1 LLKATYIAIGV
12 INVTTTTGVTTYQ
25 NLIDGEWTAPSSGQY
40 FESINPANTEDCVGR
55 FPLSDIA
62 DAERAILAARRAQKA
77 WAALPPSKK
86 ASILYK
92 AADLLE
98 ERAEQYGLELTREEG
113 KILAQGVMEIKRSAQ
128 TLRYYAS
135 EGLNVAGQTL
145 PSDDGSFIYTK
156 PEPLGVVSVITPWN
170 FPISIPARKIA
181 PALVTGNTV
190 VFKPASD
197 TPLIG
202 LRLAECL
209 HEAGLPA
216 GVLNFIT
223 GSASKIGE
231 ILVSHKEINAVT
243 FTGSTYAG
251 EQIHRNASFK
261 TRLQLELGGKNP
273 LIVMDDADI
282 EQAVQTTIA
291 GGFSLTGQACTGT
304 SRVFVMEAVYHS
316 YVEKLVEATQKLT
329 VGNGTAEGV
338 KLGPLAN
345 ESQLRTVLEYVES
358 GKAEGA
364 TLLTGGEQLTEGELS
379 KGYYVSPAVFVDVT
393 PDMRIMRE
401 EIFGP
406 VIAVMKVFSFDEA
419 IALANDTEYGL
430 AAAICTADE
439 KTATRFVDQIE
450 AGMVKVNKPTTGVAY
465 NVPFGGM
472 KNSSTATYRES
483 GRDALAFYVQSKIVY
498 R

>member
-1 LLKATYIAIGV
+1 M
-12 INVTTTTGVTTYQ
+12 TTTTGIATYQ
-25 NLIDGEWTAPSSGQY
+25 NLIDGEWSAPLSGRY
-40 FESINPANTEDCVGR
+40 FDSVNPADTNDCVGH
-55 FPLSDIA
+55 FPASNRE
-62 DAERAILAARRAQKA
+62 DAERAIAAAKRAQKEWA
-77 WAALPPSKK
+77 RTAPSKRAAL
-86 ASILYK
+86 LYR

-98 ERAEQYGLELTREEG
+98 ARAEQYGMELTREEG
-113 KILAQGVMEIKRSAQ
+113 KVLSQAVMEVKRSAQ

-135 EGLNVAGQTL
+135 EGLNVTGQTL
-145 PSDDGSFIYTK
+145 PSDDGSFLYTRQ
-156 PEPLGVVSVITPWN
+156 EPLGVVSVITPWN
-170 FPISIPARKIA
+170 FPISIPVRKIA

-223 GSASKIGE
+223 GSASQIGD
-231 ILVSHKEINAVT
+231 ILVSHKDIRAVT

-251 EQIHRNASFK
+251 EQIHKNASFT

-282 EQAVQTTIA
+282 DQAVQMTIA

-304 SRVFVMEAVYHS
+304 SRVYVMEEVYSS

-329 VGNGTAEGV
+329 VGNGLQDGI

-345 ESQLRTVLEYVES
+345 ESQLRTVLGYVES

-364 TLLTGGEQLTEGELS
+364 TLQTGGVRLVEGEMAR
-379 KGYYVSPAVFVDVT
+379 GYYISPAIFTDVRQE
-393 PDMRIMRE
+393 MRIMRE

-406 VIAVMKVFSFDEA
+406 VIGVMKVSSFEEA
-419 IALANDTEYGL
+419 MELANDTEYGL
-430 AAAICTADE
+430 AAAICTSDE
-439 KTATRFVDQIE
+439 NTAARFVEQIE

-465 NVPFGGM
+465 NAPFGGM

-483 GRDALAFYVQSKIVY
+483 GRDALAFYVQAKTVY

>member
-1 LLKATYIAIGV
+1 MTI
-12 INVTTTTGVTTYQ
+12 TTEVTTYH
-25 NLIDGEWTAPSSGQY
+25 NLIDGQWVEPSTRQY
-40 FESINPANTEDCVGR
+40 FENINPADSDDCIGR
-55 FPLSDIA
+55 FPASDEE
-62 DAERAILAARRAQKA
+62 DAERAIASARQAQKE
-77 WAALPPSKK
+77 WAKYSPSNK
-86 ASILYK
+86 AAILYR

-98 ERAEQYGLELTREEG
+98 ERAEQYGRELTREEG
-113 KILAQGVMEIKRSAQ
+113 KVLAQAVMEVKRSAQ

-135 EGLNVAGQTL
+135 EGLNVMGQTL
-145 PSDDGSFIYTK
+145 PTDDGSLLYTRQ
-156 PEPLGVVSVITPWN
+156 EPLGVVSIITPWN

-190 VFKPASD
+190 IFKPASD
-197 TPLIG
+197 TPLAG
-202 LRLAECL
+202 LRFVECL

-223 GSASKIGE
+223 GSAAKIGN

-243 FTGSTYAG
+243 FTGSTHAG
-251 EQIHRNASFK
+251 EQIYKNASFR

-273 LIVMDDADI
+273 LIVMDDADVD
-282 EQAVQTTIA
+282 QAVQMTIA

-304 SRVFVMEAVYHS
+304 SRVFVMEAIYDT
-316 YVEKLVEATQKLT
+316 YVKRLVEATGKLT
-329 VGNGTAEGV
+329 VGNGLDEGV

-345 ESQLRTVLEYVES
+345 ESQLHNVLAYVES

-364 TLLTGGEQLTEGELS
+364 TLLIGGEQLTEGNLG
-379 KGYYVSPAVFVDVT
+379 KGYYVSPAIFVDVH
-393 PDMRIMRE
+393 PEMKIMRE

-406 VIAVMKVFSFDEA
+406 VIGVLKVSSFNEA
-419 IALANDTEYGL
+419 LALANDTEYGL
-430 AAAICTADE
+430 AAAICTSDE
-439 KTATRFVDQIE
+439 RTATQFTEQIE

-465 NVPFGGM
+465 NAPFGGM

-483 GRDALAFYVQSKIVY
+483 GRDALDFYVQAKTIY

>member
-1 LLKATYIAIGV
+1 MTITAGIKIYH
-12 INVTTTTGVTTYQ
+12 
-25 NLIDGEWTAPSSGQY
+25 NLIDGQWVEPSTGQY
-40 FESINPANTEDCVGR
+40 FESINPADIDDCVGR
-55 FPLSDIA
+55 FPASDAA
-62 DAERAILAARRAQKA
+62 DAQRAIAAARQAQKD
-77 WAALPPSKK
+77 WAKYPPSKK
-86 ASILYK
+86 AIILYR

-98 ERAEQYGLELTREEG
+98 ERAEQYGRELTREEG
-113 KILAQGVMEIKRSAQ
+113 KVLAQAVMEVQRSAQ

-145 PSDDGSFIYTK
+145 PTDDGSLLYTRQ
-156 PEPLGVVSVITPWN
+156 EPLGVVSVITPWN

-190 VFKPASD
+190 IFKPASD
-197 TPLIG
+197 TPLAG

-223 GSASKIGE
+223 GSAGKIGD

-243 FTGSTYAG
+243 FTGSTHAG
-251 EQIHRNASFK
+251 AQIHKNASFR

-273 LIVMDDADI
+273 LIVMDDANV
-282 EQAVQTTIA
+282 EQAVQMTIA

-304 SRVFVMEAVYHS
+304 SRVFVMAAIYDT
-316 YVEKLVEATQKLT
+316 YVKQLVEATEKLT
-329 VGNGTAEGV
+329 IGNGLDEEN

-345 ESQLRTVLEYVES
+345 ENQLHNVLAYVES

-364 TLLTGGEQLTEGELS
+364 TLLIGGEQLTAGNLG
-379 KGYYVSPAVFVDVT
+379 KGYYVSPAIFVDVH
-393 PDMRIMRE
+393 PEMKIMRE

-406 VIAVMKVFSFDEA
+406 VIGVQKVSSFDEA
-419 IALANDTEYGL
+419 LALANDTEYGL
-430 AAAICTADE
+430 AAAICTSDE
-439 KTATRFVDQIE
+439 STATRFTEQIE

-465 NVPFGGM
+465 NAPFGGM

-483 GRDALAFYVQSKIVY
+483 GRDALGFYVQTKTIY